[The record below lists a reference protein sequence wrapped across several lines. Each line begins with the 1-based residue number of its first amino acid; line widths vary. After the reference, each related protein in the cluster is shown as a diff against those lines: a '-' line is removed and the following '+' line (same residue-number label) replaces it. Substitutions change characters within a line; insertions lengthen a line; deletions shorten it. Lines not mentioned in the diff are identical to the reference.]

1 MSYLDGQTNEYFSSK
16 SSSAFHSLKVHLTAY
31 THFRFACIQVLFS
44 AMYHLKSTLL
54 PFAFF
59 FFFFFPFLSSYLLKL
74 ASRFLEQGSEKLAGA
89 KLMASLMEILS
100 KALSDPSQNVREV
113 CDELLACITPT

>member
-44 AMYHLKSTLL
+44 AMYHLKSTFL
-54 PFAFF
+54 PFA
-59 FFFFFPFLSSYLLKL
+59 SYLLKL

-89 KLMASLMEILS
+89 KLMASLMAILS